1 MNIFLI
7 YISYIQGINIFMKFF
22 GESKNN
28 TKVGIQ
34 KCRLNPY
41 LLSYKQLFALHKV
54 RFLYLFYTI

>member
-1 MNIFLI
+1 
-7 YISYIQGINIFMKFF
+7 MKFF